1 MIVKKK
7 RSELQSMVL
16 EELRKV
22 PHCEG
27 ATSVTVVGLND
38 ARVAETWTVSNFNAG
53 QADQG
58 SCEEALWRIVPR
70 LQQKFDI
77 ADSKIAPGAAG
88 CHRGRRPRGGKYRL
102 HATGVTASGVPL
114 LELTQPAA
122 VSLHAFTR
130 TYGLPR
136 PSVTCRVMTSSGG
149 ALSSDFQL

>member
-1 MIVKKK
+1 MTEKKK

-22 PHCEG
+22 PHCDG

-77 ADSKIAPGAAG
+77 AD
-88 CHRGRRPRGGKYRL
+88 
-102 HATGVTASGVPL
+102 
-114 LELTQPAA
+114 E
-122 VSLHAFTR
+122 
-130 TYGLPR
+130 
-136 PSVTCRVMTSSGG
+136 
-149 ALSSDFQL
+149 

>member
-1 MIVKKK
+1 MTEKKK

-22 PHCEG
+22 PHCDG

-58 SCEEALWRIVPR
+58 SCEEALWKIVPR

-77 ADSKIAPGAAG
+77 AD
-88 CHRGRRPRGGKYRL
+88 
-102 HATGVTASGVPL
+102 
-114 LELTQPAA
+114 
-122 VSLHAFTR
+122 
-130 TYGLPR
+130 
-136 PSVTCRVMTSSGG
+136 
-149 ALSSDFQL
+149 D